1 VIKKI
6 WYPKKKV
13 ISCRLKKYSLS
24 FKDYSARK
32 EGKRNNRFLSLYD
45 YNFLLVIEK
54 IFSVNSKICGSS
66 WKNYSLVNLGRLMN
80 YYLKNTELICQTQEN
95 TFHKIYPAST
105 TKTKVFSISSN
116 LLFHLHLLE
125 NLL

>member
-54 IFSVNSKICGSS
+54 IFSVNSKICGSI
-66 WKNYSLVNLGRLMN
+66 
-80 YYLKNTELICQTQEN
+80 LKKPFTVSEKRFTPTDRRFFLLKVLP
-95 TFHKIYPAST
+95 HKRFLT
-105 TKTKVFSISSN
+105 SIS
-116 LLFHLHLLE
+116 
-125 NLL
+125 